1 MNRDEAELSLNSTT
15 LAVMGVPPSSA
26 EATHLSA
33 MTLVEVAMA
42 ESSMGAEGGKSGVS
56 VALLCAMPTMLDAT
70 HVYVPALAPVTMAM
84 LYVGCRA
91 PGMTTLLKSQVR
103 LAGGTLS
110 VMQVKEVGEPTGVL
124 TFRGD

>member
-42 ESSMGAEGGKSGVS
+42 ESSMGAEGGTAENKHGFFNKVHTIVGLSYIFW
-56 VALLCAMPTMLDAT
+56 LC
-70 HVYVPALAPVTMAM
+70 
-84 LYVGCRA
+84 
-91 PGMTTLLKSQVR
+91 
-103 LAGGTLS
+103 
-110 VMQVKEVGEPTGVL
+110 EV
-124 TFRGD
+124 